1 MKALVLNGSPHTE
14 RGAHV
19 TMLQH
24 LEGGLRDAGAEVVRR
39 DVYKLDINPC
49 LGCFSCWSRSPGR
62 CVQED
67 DMRPLLA
74 EVSQADLLVLATP
87 VYVDGMTG
95 PMKTL
100 LDRLVPLLR
109 GRFEIRG
116 DHCRHPLRE
125 GVKEGKLVLV
135 SASGF
140 TEMDNFDPLVA
151 HVKAACKNMGREYAG
166 AILRPYGW
174 FLGRLQREG
183 RPVDSVFQAIR
194 SAGVHLAEEGS
205 IPGAVLDEISRDLV
219 TREEVVEYIN
229 SYYDRFE

>member
-1 MKALVLNGSPHTE
+1 MKVLVLNGSPHTE
-14 RGAHV
+14 RGVHV

-24 LEGGLRDAGAEVVRR
+24 LEEGLRGAGAEVARR
-39 DVYKLDINPC
+39 DVYRLDINPC
-49 LGCFSCWSRSPGR
+49 LGCFSCWRQSPGR
-62 CVQED
+62 CVQDD
-67 DMRPLLA
+67 DMRSLLP
-74 EVSQADLLVLATP
+74 EVAQSELLVLATP

-109 GRFEIRG
+109 GRFEVRD

-125 GVKEGKLVLV
+125 GVKAGRLVLV

-151 HVKAACKNMGREYAG
+151 HVKAACKNMGREFAG

-174 FLGRLQREG
+174 FLGHLLRRGHAVGSIL
-183 RPVDSVFQAIR
+183 QAIR
-194 SAGVHLAEEGS
+194 SAGVHLVEEGI
-205 IPGAVLDEISRDLV
+205 IPEEVLDEISRDFV
-219 TREEVVEYIN
+219 AREEVVEYIN
-229 SYYDRFE
+229 SYYSQFE